1 MNRQAKNRTLIII
14 FSFLLLLNIA
24 LLSFFI
30 FFKDKK
36 PHMDEKKTSYMSEY
50 LKNDLNFSDNQL
62 KQYDSLKAEHQES
75 TKNLY
80 DSIRSNKQLIFK
92 QIGMAS
98 FADSSLE
105 NAAQY
110 AATQQKTLELEML
123 KFLRKARNLGTA
135 DQQIKFDTSFYK
147 VMSKNRRKP
156 DNKKKLNF
164 ILFNSTVE
172 LLSTAI
178 KSFPK
183 SKL

>member
-36 PHMDEKKTSYMSEY
+36 SHMDDKKNSYMSEY
-50 LKNDLNFSDNQL
+50 LKSDLNFSDNQL
-62 KQYDSLKAEHQES
+62 KQYDSLKTEHQEN

-80 DSIRSNKQLIFK
+80 DSIRSNKQIIFK
-92 QIGMAS
+92 QIGVS
-98 FADSSLE
+98 GFADSSIE

-110 AATQQKTLELEML
+110 AAAQQKIVEMEML

-135 DQQIKFDTSFYK
+135 DQKIKFDTSFYK
-147 VMSKNRRKP
+147 VMSRNRNKP
-156 DNKKKLNF
+156 ESKKK
-164 ILFNSTVE
+164 
-172 LLSTAI
+172 
-178 KSFPK
+178 
-183 SKL
+183 